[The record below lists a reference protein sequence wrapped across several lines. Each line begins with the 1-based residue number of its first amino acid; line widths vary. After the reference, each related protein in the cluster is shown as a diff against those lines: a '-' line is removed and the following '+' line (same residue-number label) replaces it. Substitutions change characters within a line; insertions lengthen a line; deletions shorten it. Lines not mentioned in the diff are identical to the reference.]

1 MILLKYLIRELISMR
16 IVGKLI
22 EKFLLPFFKAYNIIY
37 RINNLQLSKASSKN
51 LELAQELKRTKS
63 LLKENLVT
71 RNGIFKRMI
80 YKSAESAG
88 STFFQNY

>member
-1 MILLKYLIRELISMR
+1 MI
-16 IVGKLI
+16 
-22 EKFLLPFFKAYNIIY
+22 F
-37 RINNLQLSKASSKN
+37 RINNLQLSKSSSKN
-51 LELAQELKRTKS
+51 LELTQELKRTKS

-88 STFFQNY
+88 SNFFKIIRFL